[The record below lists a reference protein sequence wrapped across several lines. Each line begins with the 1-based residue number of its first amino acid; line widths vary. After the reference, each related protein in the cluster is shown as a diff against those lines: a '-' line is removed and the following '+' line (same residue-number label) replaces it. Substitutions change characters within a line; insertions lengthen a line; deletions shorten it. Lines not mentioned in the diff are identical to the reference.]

1 MKKLSDISNRFR
13 AFKVS
18 CVPATNTRPTRVK
31 LQDLRHEKQIILS
44 YGVDEKTM
52 EELAINYLENKGII
66 ISAFAM
72 GKNEL
77 SLLSED
83 FATQMV

>member
-1 MKKLSDISNRFR
+1 MNKLSDITNRFR
-13 AFKVS
+13 PFEVS

-31 LQDLRHEKQIILS
+31 IKDLRHEKSIILS
-44 YGVDEKTM
+44 YTAHDQNM
-52 EELAINYLENKGII
+52 EDLALDYLNKKGIK
-66 ISAFAM
+66 ISALAM
-72 GKNEL
+72 GKNEF

>member
-1 MKKLSDISNRFR
+1 MNKLSDITNRFR
-13 AFKVS
+13 AFQVS

-31 LQDLRHEKQIILS
+31 IKDLRHEKQIVLS
-44 YGVDEKTM
+44 YGFEHSNM
-52 EELAINYLENKGII
+52 EDLALDYLEKKGIN
-66 ISAFAM
+66 ISALAM
-72 GKNEL
+72 GKNEF